1 MSVPSSSTLPTLGV
15 SRPARIAS
23 SVDLPEPDAPTIA
36 TASPAVTLKSIS
48 RRMTRSLVPLLT
60 VLPMPRALRIV
71 FVLLVMCLA
80 STAAAAPAKTVLV
93 YGDSLSSAYGM
104 PERQGWVALLDERLK
119 NERPDYSVVNA
130 SISGETTP
138 GGLARLAKV
147 LERTKPAID
156 VLGLGP
162 NDGLRGLPIAQMKK
176 NLATMIERAQGA
188 GAHVLIVGMRLP
200 PNYGTD
206 YAGSFERAFAE
217 LAKAHKTA
225 YL

>member
-1 MSVPSSSTLPTLGV
+1 M
-15 SRPARIAS
+15 
-23 SVDLPEPDAPTIA
+23 
-36 TASPAVTLKSIS
+36 
-48 RRMTRSLVPLLT
+48 
-60 VLPMPRALRIV
+60 
-71 FVLLVMCLA
+71 
-80 STAAAAPAKTVLV
+80 LV

-119 NERPDYSVVNA
+119 REQPDYSVVNA
-130 SISGETTP
+130 SISGETTA

-147 LERTKPAID
+147 LERTKPAIV
-156 VLGLGP
+156 VLELGA

-188 GAHVLIVGMRLP
+188 GARVLIVGMRLP

-225 YL
+225 YLPFLLEGFGERYELFQPDRVHPTEKTQPTVLNNVWKALAPLLGK